1 MFVSSKDNDHKVQ
14 KKWFAVYTKSRAE
27 KLTYSRLV
35 EQGIHSYLPIIKT
48 LRQWSD
54 RKKWVEKPLLSS
66 YVFVCIDKREYQLV
80 LNTDG
85 VVRYISFEGK
95 AVPIP
100 EYQIENLRIIENSDA
115 EIEHSNLELVEG
127 ERVEV
132 TVGPLL
138 GLKGELV
145 RVGRKKRFLV
155 RIDQIHQNLLV
166 NIPSSYLTKEI

>member
-1 MFVSSKDNDHKVQ
+1 MFVSSEEKERGAQ
-14 KKWFAVYTKSRAE
+14 KKWFAVYTKARAE

-35 EQGIHSYLPIIKT
+35 EQGIISYLPIIKT

-66 YVFVCIDKREYQLV
+66 YVFVNIDISEYQMV

-85 VVRYISFEGK
+85 VVKYITFEGK

-100 EYQIENLRIIENSDA
+100 EYQIENLRIIENSDT
-115 EIEHSNLELVEG
+115 EVEYSELEFIEG

-132 TVGPLL
+132 NLGPLN
-138 GLKGELV
+138 GLRGELIK
-145 RVGRKKRFLV
+145 VGRKKRLLV

-166 NIPSSYLTKEI
+166 NIPASYLTKEV